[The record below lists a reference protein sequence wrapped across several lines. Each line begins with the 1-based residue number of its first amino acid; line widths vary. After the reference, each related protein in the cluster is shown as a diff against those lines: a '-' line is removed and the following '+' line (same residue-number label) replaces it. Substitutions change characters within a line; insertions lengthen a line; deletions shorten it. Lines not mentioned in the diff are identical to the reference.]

1 MTVSSLRGPE
11 LLLRTQRV
19 VSPESP
25 IFHYARKGDTSGI
38 RRLLTSGEA
47 SIFDVT
53 EDDGASALGV
63 NQLNFHPWDK
73 LQLTIIAVC
82 GMVPEC

>member
-11 LLLRTQRV
+11 LLLRTRRV

-25 IFHYARKGDTSGI
+25 IFRYARKGDTDGI
-38 RRLLTSGEA
+38 KHLLTSGEA

-63 NQLNFHPWDK
+63 SKLNFYPANQLR
-73 LQLTIIAVC
+73 LTIIAVY